1 MSKIG
6 ITAFFSLPN
15 TFTIIN
21 AVLGLFAIYN
31 IIIGNLIL
39 PARIV
44 LLAIFFDSFDGFLAR
59 KKNSVAEFGRTLDS
73 LSDIISFGIV
83 PAFIFIISS
92 NDNIIR
98 LLIGFAYVIFGLLRL
113 SRFNALNS
121 NEYVGLPITLGAI
134 FVVLLFL
141 AKITDYINS
150 IIMIL
155 TSILFISNFKL
166 KRPSK
171 NGNYLIVFSSLF
183 IIISLVPYPMI
194 VLVSRLLLI
203 ILPAMF
209 LIYLFRYSQS

>member
-1 MSKIG
+1 M
-6 ITAFFSLPN
+6 FYW
-15 TFTIIN
+15 
-21 AVLGLFAIYN
+21 LF
-31 IIIGNLIL
+31 
-39 PARIV
+39 
-44 LLAIFFDSFDGFLAR
+44 FFDSFDGFLAR

-141 AKITDYINS
+141 AKIPDYINS